1 MFRTRIKNFVYP
13 LLFMALAGG
22 FVAAIHFLK
31 NFGFDRMVAR
41 VEEAVVQEPDSAIS
55 MLDSLSAGFLTEEE
69 AALYAL
75 LYTEAVFE
83 KEHHIHDSTLQVA
96 YAYFVEEGKGDIP
109 RELTVKLYHGLGLLE
124 EGKQV
129 EAFLAL
135 LDVYEQR
142 EALPGMHQK
151 NLLCRYLGEIYR
163 RNALYQEAERRFGED
178 SLSGLAERGE
188 RAEGIDAR
196 LAKDVAVAEM
206 RFEREKELRVVWQ
219 WAACIILLLSLFA
232 LGAVFYSYRKKK
244 RERRLMSRILKY
256 VQRIHSL
263 DEQLSDSRKV
273 GAEKVK
279 LEQDMKRNVRMLAVL
294 RGNLKDKELQLEDAQ
309 RKFATAMLMKCYLSK
324 RHSHYGDMS
333 FDYHFL
339 LEGYEG
345 LSEEKSSYCKKLKGG
360 CPALTARECFICIL
374 YHEGFSDEEVMEA
387 LGTSKATFKVVKSRL
402 FSKCG
407 KEALA

>member
-1 MFRTRIKNFVYP
+1 MWNHYERLFMFRTRIKNFVYP

-109 RELTVKLYHGLGLLE
+109 RELTVKLYYGLGLLE

-129 EAFLAL
+129 EAFFAL

-178 SLSGLAERGE
+178 SLGGLAERGE
-188 RAEGIDAR
+188 RAEGTDAR

-206 RFEREKELRVVWQ
+206 RFEREGTSGGLAMGCLHHPLIVLVCPWGRV
-219 WAACIILLLSLFA
+219 LLLSEKEA
-232 LGAVFYSYRKKK
+232 
-244 RERRLMSRILKY
+244 
-256 VQRIHSL
+256 
-263 DEQLSDSRKV
+263 
-273 GAEKVK
+273 GAEAHVEN
-279 LEQDMKRNVRMLAVL
+279 LEICPTHPQSGRAIVGQPEGGSGEGEA
-294 RGNLKDKELQLEDAQ
+294 G
-309 RKFATAMLMKCYLSK
+309 T
-324 RHSHYGDMS
+324 RH
-333 FDYHFL
+333 
-339 LEGYEG
+339 E
-345 LSEEKSSYCKKLKGG
+345 
-360 CPALTARECFICIL
+360 T
-374 YHEGFSDEEVMEA
+374 
-387 LGTSKATFKVVKSRL
+387 
-402 FSKCG
+402 
-407 KEALA
+407 